1 MALDYRHGTTKGQVF
16 DALCYFHT
24 LKGVEITATF
34 DKYAEMHPLAPSN
47 HINTLD
53 FKGSSRS
60 TRQHAAPLRCLISE
74 PCYFHILKG
83 VAVAAPF
90 DKYTKM
96 HPHAPDDHTNTPIL
110 KAHLDQRDNTPH
122 HYGTLCLI
130 HTYFHTLKGVA
141 VVTHSA
147 VYPKKSS

>member
-1 MALDYRHGTTKGQVF
+1 MSA
-16 DALCYFHT
+16 
-24 LKGVEITATF
+24 
-34 DKYAEMHPLAPSN
+34 
-47 HINTLD
+47 
-53 FKGSSRS
+53 
-60 TRQHAAPLRCLISE
+60 

-110 KAHLDQRDNTPH
+110 KAHLDQCDNTPH

-141 VVTHSA
+141 VVTHQVFREPNA
-147 VYPKKSS
+147 RWMRGGPRRPTLL